1 MERDVQRT
9 SDTRKDL
16 PLGYEFLIVD
26 DSAIMRETVTDF
38 AEDLSHSVVAVENG
52 VKALEVLRERSF
64 DLIFLDIY
72 MPEMDGIETFKKIKE
87 IKPTQKVVFMTSD
100 RDEDVFGRAVDPSMR
115 CSGFINKPFTA
126 AVFKTCIKTVL
137 ELKGTFSHKKEG
149 LY

>member
-1 MERDVQRT
+1 VSSR
-9 SDTRKDL
+9 
-16 PLGYEFLIVD
+16 YEFLVID

-38 AEDLSHSVVAVENG
+38 AEDLSHAVLAVDSG
-52 VKALEVLRERSF
+52 VKALDVVRERPF

-72 MPEMDGIETFKKIKE
+72 MPEMNGIETFKKIRE
-87 IKPTQKVVFMTSD
+87 IRPGQKIVFMTSD
-100 RDEDVFGRAVDPSMR
+100 RDEEMFGKAVDPSMR

-126 AVFKTCIKTVL
+126 IVFKDCIKTVL

>member
-1 MERDVQRT
+1 MEGDVQKA
-9 SDTRKDL
+9 SYAGKDI
-16 PLGYEFLIVD
+16 PLAYEFLIVD

-38 AEDLSHSVVAVENG
+38 AEDMAHNVIAVENG
-52 VKALEVLRERSF
+52 MKALEILRQRAF

-72 MPEMDGIETFKKIKE
+72 MPEMDGIETFKKIRELNPK
-87 IKPTQKVVFMTSD
+87 QKVVFMTSD